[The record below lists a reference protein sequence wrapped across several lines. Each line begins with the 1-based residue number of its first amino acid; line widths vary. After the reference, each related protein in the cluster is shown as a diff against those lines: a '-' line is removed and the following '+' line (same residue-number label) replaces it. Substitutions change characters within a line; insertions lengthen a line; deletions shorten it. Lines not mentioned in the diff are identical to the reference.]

1 MAARAE
7 IGSEGD
13 GDDRVLPETRWASL
27 VVFCI
32 LVPAVIVLWG
42 APGQTDDLWSWTIMP
57 NLTPIFLGSGYA
69 AGAYFF
75 WRTFRAERWHP
86 SSAGVLG
93 AAIFAGLMLIA
104 TLIGWEKFNH
114 GDAPFLAAVAF
125 FGWVIVY
132 ILSPFVVFWL
142 WRRNQ
147 RTDSRRPEPSDAIVP
162 TSVRMAA
169 RAFAAGAF
177 VGAAVFFVSPSTA
190 IDIWPW
196 DLTPLTARVLAS
208 FTAQVGVG
216 ALVLSLD
223 PRWSGWRLL
232 VQTFLVATVFLLVG
246 ALRESGDFDQDSP
259 ITYLYVGGLIAADL
273 ALIVLYRRMEAA
285 RGPAVAVAP
294 APGSP

>member
-1 MAARAE
+1 MSGGAE
-7 IGSEGD
+7 SRTEVVR
-13 GDDRVLPETRWASL
+13 DDRVLPEMRWASL

-42 APGQTDDLWSWTIMP
+42 APGRTDDLWSWTIAP

-104 TLIGWEKFNH
+104 TLIGWDKFNH

-125 FGWVIVY
+125 YGWVAVY

-142 WRRNQ
+142 WWRNQ
-147 RTDSRRPEPSDAIVP
+147 QTDDRQPEPSDAVVP
-162 TSVRMAA
+162 ASVRTAA
-169 RAFAAGAF
+169 RVFAAGAF
-177 VGAAVFFVSPSTA
+177 IGAAVFFVSPSTA

-223 PRWSGWRLL
+223 QRWSGWRLL
-232 VQTFLVATVFLLVG
+232 VQTFFVATAFLLVG
-246 ALRESGDFDQDSP
+246 AIRESGDFDADNLC
-259 ITYLYVGGLIAADL
+259 TYLYVGGLIAADVAL
-273 ALIVLYRRMEAA
+273 ALLYRRMENEASA
-285 RGPAVAVAP
+285 SPVAV
-294 APGSP
+294 G